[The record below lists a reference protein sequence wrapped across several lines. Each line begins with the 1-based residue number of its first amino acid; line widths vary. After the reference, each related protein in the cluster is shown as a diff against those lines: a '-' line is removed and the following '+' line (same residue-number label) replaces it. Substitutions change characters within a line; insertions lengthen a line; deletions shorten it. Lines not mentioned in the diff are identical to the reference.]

1 MKPILSG
8 QKRTLACL
16 ALCLAGAPVD
26 VLRAQ
31 GDLALTISL
40 AKLPELPATPSELE
54 QALTEEARH
63 IEEDRLR
70 RLRFFEAIAANDK
83 SALRKMLN
91 AGMDPNAEL
100 PFPVPVEFQRRF
112 SDALLRYYVSG
123 EEGFTGLM
131 LATALGNHTFV
142 KILLLAGADPW
153 KLTKRHKTYAL
164 WLAAKYRNIEIM
176 RSLMGIEPG
185 HPSQAFRITID
196 LSTQTASL
204 WRNGKIILTTP
215 ISSGTRSHPTPTGR
229 YLVTNKY
236 RHWKSTLYPAR
247 MPFFLRLSCG
257 DFGLHMGAV
266 PGYPASH
273 GCIRLPEPSA
283 RRLYASV
290 PVGTLVEIR

>member
-16 ALCLAGAPVD
+16 ALCLAGAPAD

-112 SDALLRYYVSG
+112 SDALLR
-123 EEGFTGLM
+123 
-131 LATALGNHTFV
+131 
-142 KILLLAGADPW
+142 IC
-153 KLTKRHKTYAL
+153 
-164 WLAAKYRNIEIM
+164 
-176 RSLMGIEPG
+176 
-185 HPSQAFRITID
+185 
-196 LSTQTASL
+196 
-204 WRNGKIILTTP
+204 
-215 ISSGTRSHPTPTGR
+215 
-229 YLVTNKY
+229 
-236 RHWKSTLYPAR
+236 
-247 MPFFLRLSCG
+247 LRRG
-257 DFGLHMGAV
+257 GLHRPDACNRTG
-266 PGYPASH
+266 
-273 GCIRLPEPSA
+273 
-283 RRLYASV
+283 
-290 PVGTLVEIR
+290 